1 VVAAVPDAQ
10 GGVTLDY
17 RLNVGNLVAAG
28 TVLVTI
34 TMFILS
40 IRSSAQLEVAELR
53 AKLEVSQTKLEQL
66 NREFNDYRTA
76 TLQYNSDMRTSVGAV
91 SNQISDIR
99 VLIAQSLQSKGGR

>member
-1 VVAAVPDAQ
+1 VAAVPDAQ

>member
-1 VVAAVPDAQ
+1 MPEAS
-10 GGVTLDY
+10 GVTLDY

-40 IRSSAQLEVAELR
+40 IRSSSQLEVAELR

>member
-1 VVAAVPDAQ
+1 VAAVPDAQ

-99 VLIAQSLQSKGGR
+99 VLIAQSLQTKGGR

>member
-1 VVAAVPDAQ
+1 MPSSQ

-40 IRSSAQLEVAELR
+40 IRSSSQLEVAELR
-53 AKLEVSQTKLEQL
+53 ARLEVSQTKLEQL

-91 SNQISDIR
+91 SAQISDIR

>member
-1 VVAAVPDAQ
+1 MPSAQ
-10 GGVTLDY
+10 SGVTLDY
-17 RLNVGNLVAAG
+17 RINIGNLVAAG

-40 IRSSAQLEVAELR
+40 IRSSSQLEVAELR
-53 AKLEVSQTKLEQL
+53 ARLEVSQTKLEQL

>member
-1 VVAAVPDAQ
+1 VPSSQ

-40 IRSSAQLEVAELR
+40 IRSSSQLEVAELR
-53 AKLEVSQTKLEQL
+53 ARLEVSQTKLEQL

-91 SNQISDIR
+91 SAQISDIR

>member
-53 AKLEVSQTKLEQL
+53 ARLEVSQTKLEQL
-66 NREFNDYRTA
+66 QREFNDYRTA